1 MREALA
7 GSRRDLTAMPL
18 GRAVLLIAIPMILE
32 MIAESIFA
40 IVDIFWVSKLGANAI
55 AAVGLTES
63 LLTVVYAGAMGLSI
77 GVGAV
82 VARRTGA
89 KDAAGASRAAVQ
101 AVVIGVGLSL
111 VVGTAGAIAGPRL
124 LAMMGASPAV
134 QAIGAGYTRTIF
146 AGSVSVIL
154 LFMVNAAFR
163 GAGDAALT
171 MRTLWLANG
180 INIVLG
186 PVFIFGLGP
195 APRLGVTGA
204 AVATT
209 IGRGIGVLYQLH
221 NLRAGRGRL
230 SVPRSE
236 LRIDLE
242 TLRTILRIARSA
254 VVQMLIGMT
263 SWVGLVRI
271 LSTFG
276 SAALAGYTVAV
287 RVVLFAL
294 LPSWGLGNAA
304 ATLVGQNLG
313 AGNPARAEQAVWR
326 AAFYNFV
333 FLGALGLLLF
343 VCGHGI
349 LSLFTSEPEVVT
361 ARRPLPAHRRAR
373 IPALRL
379 RHGRLA
385 GIQRRRRHAHADL
398 DQLRLLLVVRDPGR
412 VPALAGAGYRADRR
426 LRLDHPRVLHDGAGL
441 GDHLPS
447 RALEAREG
455 LNGFPAAER
464 RRNVTHCCAGSATIS
479 TFRHISLRVPQPG
492 STAWVSFDVLY
503 SQVTEICVS
512 GVIAMGA
519 LYE

>member
-1 MREALA
+1 MSARFEEPESAQPSIAVATAAPESQFWPLVREALA

-40 IVDIFWVSKLGANAI
+40 VVDIFWVSKLGSNAI

-63 LLTVVYAGAMGLSI
+63 VLTVVYAVAMGLSI

-101 AVVIGVGLSL
+101 ALVIGIGLSV
-111 VVGTAGAIAGPRL
+111 VVGIAGAIAGPRL

-195 APRLGVTGA
+195 VPRLGVTGA

-209 IGRGIGVLYQLH
+209 IGRGVGVLYQLH

-236 LRIDLE
+236 IRIDLE

-254 VVQMLIGMT
+254 VVQMLIGMA
-263 SWVGLVRI
+263 SWVFLVWI
-271 LSTFG
+271 LSKFG

-349 LSLFTSEPEVVT
+349 LSLFTSEPEVVASG
-361 ARRPLPAHRRAR
+361 ARCLRIVAIGFPLYAY
-373 IPALRL
+373 
-379 RHGRLA
+379 GM
-385 GIQRRRRHAHADL
+385 
-398 DQLRLLLVVRDPGR
+398 VVSQ
-412 VPALAGAGYRADRR
+412 AFNGAGDTWTPTWINFGCFWLFEIPLAY
-426 LRLDHPRVLHDGAGL
+426 LVSRVLGVGPTGVYLAITL
-441 GDHLPS
+441 AFS
-447 RALEAREG
+447 AVALVSVTI
-455 LNGFPAAER
+455 FR
-464 RRNVTHCCAGSATIS
+464 RGRWKLVK
-479 TFRHISLRVPQPG
+479 V
-492 STAWVSFDVLY
+492 
-503 SQVTEICVS
+503 
-512 GVIAMGA
+512 
-519 LYE
+519 

>member
-1 MREALA
+1 MSAPFEESKFWPLVREALA

-63 LLTVVYAGAMGLSI
+63 LLTVVYAGAMGLAI

-101 AVVIGVGLSL
+101 ALVIGVGLSL

-124 LAMMGASPAV
+124 LALMGASPEV
-134 QAIGAGYTRTIF
+134 QAIGSGYTRTIF
-146 AGSVSVIL
+146 AGSASVIL
-154 LFMVNAAFR
+154 LFLVNAAFR

-195 APRLGVTGA
+195 VPRLGVTGA

-209 IGRGIGVLYQLH
+209 IGRGVGVLYQLH

-236 LRIDLE
+236 MRIDVE

-254 VVQMLIGMT
+254 VVQMLIGMA
-263 SWVGLVRI
+263 SWVFLVRI
-271 LSTFG
+271 LSKFG

-343 VCGHGI
+343 VFGRAI
-349 LSLFTSEPEVVT
+349 VNLFTSEVDVVNAG
-361 ARRPLPAHRRAR
+361 ARCLRIVAIGFPLYAYGMVVSQAFNGAGDTWTPTWINFGCFWLGE
-373 IPALRL
+373 IPAAFLL
-379 RHGRLA
+379 ANSFGRGPTGVYVAITLA
-385 GIQRRRRHAHADL
+385 FSAVA
-398 DQLRLLLVVRDPGR
+398 LVSVVIFRGGR
-412 VPALAGAGYRADRR
+412 WKLVK
-426 LRLDHPRVLHDGAGL
+426 V
-441 GDHLPS
+441 
-447 RALEAREG
+447 
-455 LNGFPAAER
+455 
-464 RRNVTHCCAGSATIS
+464 
-479 TFRHISLRVPQPG
+479 
-492 STAWVSFDVLY
+492 
-503 SQVTEICVS
+503 
-512 GVIAMGA
+512 
-519 LYE
+519 

>member
-1 MREALA
+1 MTAPIEEPEPARPSIATAAPESQFWPLVREALA

-40 IVDIFWVSKLGANAI
+40 VVDIFWVSKLGADAI

-63 LLTVVYAGAMGLSI
+63 LMTIVYAVAMGLSI

-89 KDAAGASRAAVQ
+89 KDAAGASRAAAQ
-101 AVVIGVGLSL
+101 AVVIGLGVWI

-124 LAMMGASPAV
+124 LALMGASPAV
-134 QAIGAGYTRTIF
+134 QALGAGYTRTIF
-146 AGSVSVIL
+146 AGSISVIL
-154 LFMVNAAFR
+154 LFLVNAAFR

-180 INIVLG
+180 INVVLG

-221 NLRAGRGRL
+221 NLRVGRGRL

-236 LRIDLE
+236 VRIDLASL
-242 TLRTILRIARSA
+242 TTILRIARAA
-254 VVQMLIGMT
+254 VLQMAIGMA
-263 SWVGLVRI
+263 SWVGLVRV

-276 SAALAGYTVAV
+276 SMAIAGYTVAV

-294 LPSWGLGNAA
+294 LPAFGLGNAA

-326 AAFYNFV
+326 AAFYNFI
-333 FLGALGLLLF
+333 FLGAVGVVLF
-343 VCGHGI
+343 IAGYDIVR
-349 LSLFTSEPEVVT
+349 LFSPEAGVV
-361 ARRPLPAHRRAR
+361 AAGGRCLRIVAIGFPLYAY
-373 IPALRL
+373 
-379 RHGRLA
+379 GM
-385 GIQRRRRHAHADL
+385 
-398 DQLRLLLVVRDPGR
+398 VVSQ
-412 VPALAGAGYRADRR
+412 AFNGAGDTWTPTWINFGCFWLFEIPLAYLLSRVFGVGPTGVYLAIALSFSAVALVSVTIFRR
-426 LRLDHPRVLHDGAGL
+426 GRWKLVK
-441 GDHLPS
+441 
-447 RALEAREG
+447 
-455 LNGFPAAER
+455 
-464 RRNVTHCCAGSATIS
+464 V
-479 TFRHISLRVPQPG
+479 
-492 STAWVSFDVLY
+492 
-503 SQVTEICVS
+503 
-512 GVIAMGA
+512 
-519 LYE
+519 